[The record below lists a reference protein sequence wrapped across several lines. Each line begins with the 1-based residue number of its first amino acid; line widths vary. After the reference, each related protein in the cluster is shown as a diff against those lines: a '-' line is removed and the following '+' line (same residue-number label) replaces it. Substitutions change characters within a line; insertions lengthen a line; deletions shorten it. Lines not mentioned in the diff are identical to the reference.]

1 MKNWF
6 YDPSVQFQ
14 LWDQTHLITLF
25 MMLIL
30 LLSIY
35 FLRGYLRPYRHVIYV
50 SVALLLLIS
59 RMSLD
64 SWYVIT
70 GTWEIESSLPLELCS
85 IASLLC
91 AVMLLTRNQFLLD
104 VLYFI
109 AIGGSMQAL
118 LTPDLHFGFPQYRY
132 IQFFLDHFL
141 LLLSPLLMIWL
152 DNYVIRFT
160 SLIKSFVFLN
170 GLALVVFG
178 FNHVFQ
184 ANYMFLMHKPS
195 TPSLLDLLGDYPYY
209 LLFLEGIAFVL
220 FVGLYFPF
228 IKAERTR
235 IER

>member
-1 MKNWF
+1 
-6 YDPSVQFQ
+6 
-14 LWDQTHLITLF
+14 

-109 AIGGSMQAL
+109 AIGGYMQAL
-118 LTPDLHFGFPQYRY
+118 ITQVIHFGFPLYRY
-132 IQFFLDHFL
+132 IKFFLYHFYMII
-141 LLLSPLLMIWL
+141 SSLLMICL
-152 DNYVIRFT
+152 YYYVILYYT
-160 SLIKSFVFLN
+160 LLISLV
-170 GLALVVFG
+170 
-178 FNHVFQ
+178 
-184 ANYMFLMHKPS
+184 
-195 TPSLLDLLGDYPYY
+195 
-209 LLFLEGIAFVL
+209 
-220 FVGLYFPF
+220 
-228 IKAERTR
+228 
-235 IER
+235 